1 MAFKMTPGIKGNPA
15 QSRIAGL
22 GACGGPGQ
30 PPCEP
35 RFEKEVKEERR
46 MRKSLRSK
54 VKVKAGI
61 PVEAPIKNPPKDQP
75 EPPVQAPPK
84 NPPVKFTINLP
95 KEYRFKSKL
104 KKAQF
109 YEAVNEAISQGE
121 FENQE
126 QLDKYVMK
134 QLVNA
139 PKPPIDVIDLDKPI
153 FNPDKPILNPGTIKE
168 GQKYESELNDKM
180 KAASIEQA
188 KARFIPIE
196 SSAVSKIKPKG

>member
-15 QSRIAGL
+15 KSRIASL

-35 RFEKEVKEERR
+35 RFEKEVKEEKR
-46 MRKSLRSK
+46 MKAMDRTSSSRSK
-54 VKVKAGI
+54 SIKPKIKSA
-61 PVEAPIKNPPKDQP
+61 PVEAPTKPTKPT
-75 EPPVQAPPK
+75 
-84 NPPVKFTINLP
+84 PVKLTINLP
-95 KEYRFKSKL
+95 KGFGFKSQKE
-104 KKAQF
+104 KMMF
-109 YEAVNEAISQGE
+109 YESVNEAISQGE

-139 PKPPIDVIDLDKPI
+139 PKPPIDGGPVIID
-153 FNPDKPILNPGTIKE
+153 PDKPILNPDIPVLGPIKG

-188 KARFIPIE
+188 KARFAPVE
-196 SSAVSKIKPKG
+196 SSAASKVKPKG